1 MTKRSKDVQ
10 SSVTFKLPV
19 MPGDAP
25 RNAFDPIAAALQQI
39 HSKVTDEE
47 IPDDFMRLLDK
58 FDVEDAT

>member
-10 SSVTFKLPV
+10 SNGAPTSTP
-19 MPGDAP
+19 PRAP
-25 RNAFDPIAAALQQI
+25 RTAFDPIAAALIQI

-58 FDVEDAT
+58 FDSEDTQQ